1 MTKDQLLEKIKKL
14 LALSNSSNPH
24 EAATALLRAQKLME
38 KYNIEKESLIDDDIS
53 FIEVTPIKGLKAIN
67 INRDIGAIISKAF
80 GVETI
85 YVSNKRSLEKI
96 MFFGAKDILESCE
109 YIYVILS
116 RAFLFAK
123 NNHAIGVKTEAFF
136 QICDLPK
143 KEINRLLRLD
153 EIEKSDFDILETK
166 IKDIIDCN
174 LNQALE
180 GNSIAISN
188 MKTADKMIDTFLGNY
203 SVIDM
208 YIKKYV
214 EQSKKG
220 FVAGFLYSI
229 YNNVAQYKIDEQ
241 TKGRIL
247 KAVDQY
253 FHGAT
258 VKTSKS
264 RGYSISSDAEYNA
277 YQKGI
282 KSGSS
287 VSICTAIKN
296 RAKERLLLTNES

>member
-38 KYNIEKESLIDDDIS
+38 KYNIEKDSLIDDDIS

-67 INRDIGAIISKAF
+67 LNRDIGAIISKAF

-287 VSICTAIKN
+287 VSICTAIKQH
-296 RAKERLLLTNES
+296 EEPLWFLTTAI